1 MPMIVERI
9 RLKKL
14 EFFDDGGEGVVE
26 GIARAR
32 VEIALV
38 GKSGVGDSM
47 IVFSVPWH
55 NDFKDLEMQIYAIFE
70 AIAKDLCKAS
80 GFPLQ
85 GRQ

>member
-1 MPMIVERI
+1 MIVERI

-14 EFFDDGGEGVVE
+14 EFFDHGGEGVVE
-26 GIARAR
+26 GTARAR

-38 GKSGVGDSM
+38 GKNGVGDSV

-55 NDFKDLEMQIYAIFE
+55 NDFKDLELQIDAIFE
-70 AIAKDLCKAS
+70 AIVKDLNKAS

-85 GRQ
+85 GQQ